1 MGYYTR
7 VDGSMT
13 FSPEL
18 SDAERVELQDW
29 LDMTGYLGY
38 GGDLRASSYSTNFD
52 GKAYGFENE
61 LREFVQRLSTKTTR
75 TIAGEFTGVGEEQPD
90 VWRLKVSDTTVTRE
104 EAKLV
109 WPDGTEYRG

>member
-1 MGYYTR
+1 VGYYTR

-18 SDAERVELQDW
+18 SGSEMDELRDW

-38 GGDLRASSYSTNFD
+38 GGDLRASSYSTQFD
-52 GKAYGFENE
+52 GKAYGFEDE
-61 LREFVQRLSTKTTR
+61 LREFVQRLSAKTTR
-75 TIAGEFTGVGEEQPD
+75 TVRGEFVGVGEEQPD
-90 VWRLKVSDTTVTRE
+90 VWRLRVKDNTVTRE
-104 EAKLV
+104 EARLV